1 MRSGPWAARQRCR
14 LDPFLGAHS
23 VHSIS
28 GVELLAGLGGNQ
40 PRASDRLRNFLA
52 AGPGLGG
59 EDAGGDREALLDKV
73 PDVTPLRATGL
84 LPAGARGLRPC
95 ARW

>member
-1 MRSGPWAARQRCR
+1 MRSGPWAASRVAGWIRFSG
-14 LDPFLGAHS
+14 PS
-23 VHSIS
+23 VHPIA

-40 PRASDRLRNFLA
+40 PRASDGLRNFLA